1 MRKFSLISLA
11 VLAALSVTSVSQ
23 AAEMVK
29 LDDGDNGPYRK
40 SVTIQGTNPDGTAP
54 EYLSNQAANGRVDS
68 VIASN
73 AGSGAISY
81 IKNEG
86 KGQNLSIGSL
96 TLEKG
101 SAEKPTIATLEFW
114 GKNPS
119 VNQTITVENVQI
131 AEYGVL
137 RIQEGKQSSSDNQ
150 ANPQSSNINI
160 ANLNMGGG

>member
-54 EYLSNQAANGRVDS
+54 EYLSNQAADGRVDS

-114 GKNPS
+114 GKDNS
-119 VNQTITVENVQI
+119 VDQTITVENVQI

-150 ANPQSSNINI
+150 ANPRSSNINI